1 VVTRGARLRRT
12 DALLLASALAVF
24 AACMALNVRELL
36 RGGLV
41 WMPVHVTPAE
51 PGGFPRVRSFWSK
64 ELERTSGL
72 ARGDELLAVSGESL
86 AGAGRLAFAARL
98 LGAADGRR
106 ELPVTVRSGGVER
119 EVVLPL
125 PEVPFAWRTS
135 LLALAFVLPGAFA
148 FWRARGFPPARLL
161 FGFAF
166 GYGLHW
172 AYFWGGSPA
181 QTLAAIAAFALG
193 PTLAAPFALRAMLS
207 FPLETASASPLARFG
222 PYAFALLGLGPVSW
236 AFGIPLSSEA
246 GLRLNL
252 VGSILWAVTGL
263 VILTANYVRAG
274 PTGRRQIKWVLVGL
288 YLAAA
293 PPALAA
299 SAALLAP
306 ELAWLY
312 EASLLSVICIPIA
325 LFVALGR
332 DHLYDVDR
340 LISASATYT
349 LLSVLATAAIGV
361 AVPRV
366 ARLLSGAGDPDLVQA
381 GLSVGVAFALVGVRR
396 WLGPRV
402 QGLLFRER
410 VALERGALA
419 VREALAA
426 SEKPSELI
434 ETLGVKLDALLS
446 PTCTVIYAAA
456 AGDEFAP
463 VFVRGPAA
471 APAFSLE
478 KGLGL
483 VLAAESGVVPVP
495 ARRRHPF
502 WQSLGADEASALD
515 AMGAALLVPLKPRGL
530 CAGFVCLGDKRS
542 GDVYTAQDR
551 ALLAS
556 IAEKTADELV
566 RFHELERR
574 EAERQMNERL
584 RRYVPGAIA
593 EELERGGAL
602 APGERE
608 VTVLFV
614 DVRGYSSFA
623 EPLAPAQI
631 FEAVSAYTRAVS
643 EEIRAAK
650 GTVVE
655 FNGDGMMAVF
665 GAPEA
670 LTDKEHAALR
680 AALAIRRRVRA
691 LRFGPDARGLDVG
704 IGVASGPAYVGSIQ
718 AVDRAIWSALGNT
731 TNLAARLQGLTRDE
745 GASVAVDEATIRG
758 AGDAADAF
766 RSIGIVP
773 IRGRRPIEVF
783 TLALDAPA

>member
-1 VVTRGARLRRT
+1 VTRGARLRRT
-12 DALLLASALAVF
+12 DALVLAGALAVF
-24 AACMALNVRELL
+24 AACMALNVRELG

-51 PGGFPRVRSFWSK
+51 GGGFPRVRSFWSP

-72 ARGDELLAVSGESL
+72 ARGDELIALDGGSL

-98 LGAADGRR
+98 LGEARGRR

-119 EVVLPL
+119 ELLLPL

-135 LLALAFVLPGAFA
+135 LFALAFVLPGAFA

-172 AYFWGGSPA
+172 AYFWGGSPE
-181 QTLAAIAAFALG
+181 QTLAAIAVFALG
-193 PTLAAPFALRAMLS
+193 PMLAAPLALRAMLS
-207 FPLETASASPLARFG
+207 FPLETASTSRLARFG
-222 PYAFALLGLGPVSW
+222 PYTFALLGLGPVSW
-236 AFGIPLSSEA
+236 AFGVPLAPET

-252 VGSILWAVTGL
+252 AGSVAWALAGL
-263 VILTANYVRAG
+263 ALLTRNYVRSG

-299 SAALLAP
+299 GVTLAAP
-306 ELAWLY
+306 QLAWLY

-366 ARLLSGAGDPDLVQA
+366 ARLLSAAGDPDVVQA
-381 GLSVGVAFALVGVRR
+381 GLSLGVAFALVGARR

-402 QGLLFRER
+402 QGVLFRER
-410 VALERGALA
+410 VALQRGALA
-419 VREALAA
+419 LREALGA

-434 ETLGVKLDALLS
+434 ETLGNQLEALLA
-446 PTCTVIYAAA
+446 PTCTVIYAAT
-456 AGDEFAP
+456 GDEFAP

-471 APAFSLE
+471 APSFALD

-483 VLAAESGVVPVP
+483 VLAAEGGVVTVP
-495 ARRRHPF
+495 LRRRHAF
-502 WQSLGADEASALD
+502 WQSLGADEASALE
-515 AMGAALLVPLKPRGL
+515 AMGAAVLVPLKPRGL
-530 CAGFVCLGDKRS
+530 CAGFVCLGEKRS

-556 IAEKTADELV
+556 VADKAADELV

-614 DVRGYSSFA
+614 DVRGYASFA
-623 EPLAPAQI
+623 EPLGPAQI

-670 LTDKEHAALR
+670 LADKERAALR
-680 AALAIRRRVRA
+680 AALEIRRRVRA
-691 LRFGPDARGLDVG
+691 LRFGPEARGLDVG
-704 IGVASGPAYVGSIQ
+704 IGVATGPAYVGSIQ

-731 TNLAARLQGLTRDE
+731 TNLAARLQALTRE
-745 GASVAVDEATIRG
+745 AGASVAVDEPTFRAAG
-758 AGDAADAF
+758 AAADAL

-783 TLALDAPA
+783 TLALDVD

>member
-12 DALLLASALAVF
+12 DALLLAGALALF

-41 WMPVHVTPAE
+41 WMPVHVTPAQA
-51 PGGFPRVRSFWSK
+51 GGHPRVRSFWSP

-72 ARGDELLAVSGESL
+72 ARGDELLAVDGESL

-98 LGAADGRR
+98 LGEARGRR
-106 ELPVTVRSGGVER
+106 EVPLTVRSAGAVR
-119 EVVLPL
+119 ELLLPL

-135 LLALAFVLPGAFA
+135 LFALAFVLPGAFA

-161 FGFAF
+161 FGFAL

-181 QTLAAIAAFALG
+181 QTLAALAVFALG
-193 PTLAAPFALRAMLS
+193 PMLAAPLALRAMLS
-207 FPLETASASPLARFG
+207 FPLETASASRLARFG

-236 AFGIPLSSEA
+236 AFGVPLAPEV

-252 VGSILWAVTGL
+252 VGSVLWAATGL
-263 VILTANYVRAG
+263 AILTRNYVRSG

-288 YLAAA
+288 YLASA

-299 SAALLAP
+299 AVTLAAP

-381 GLSVGVAFALVGVRR
+381 GLSLGVAFALVGARR

-410 VALERGALA
+410 VALEGGAFAL
-419 VREALAA
+419 REALGA

-434 ETLGVKLDALLS
+434 ETLGTKLETLLA
-446 PTCTVIYAAA
+446 PTCTVIYAAT
-456 AGDEFAP
+456 GDEFAP

-471 APAFSLE
+471 APAFGLE

-483 VLAAESGVVPVP
+483 VLAAESGVVAVP
-495 ARRRHPF
+495 ARRRHAF
-502 WQSLGADEASALD
+502 WQSLGEDEASALE

-530 CAGFVCLGDKRS
+530 CAGFVCLGEKRS

-556 IAEKTADELV
+556 IAEKAADELV

-614 DVRGYSSFA
+614 DVRGYASFA

-643 EEIRAAK
+643 EEIRAAR

-670 LTDKEHAALR
+670 LADKERAALR
-680 AALAIRRRVRA
+680 AALAIRRRVRV
-691 LRFGPDARGLDVG
+691 LRFGPEARGLDVG
-704 IGVASGPAYVGSIQ
+704 IGVATGPAYVGSIQ

-731 TNLAARLQGLTRDE
+731 TNLAARLQALTRDA
-745 GASVAVDEATIRG
+745 GASVAVDEATFRA
-758 AGDAADAF
+758 AGEAAAEL

-783 TLALDAPA
+783 TLALDAES